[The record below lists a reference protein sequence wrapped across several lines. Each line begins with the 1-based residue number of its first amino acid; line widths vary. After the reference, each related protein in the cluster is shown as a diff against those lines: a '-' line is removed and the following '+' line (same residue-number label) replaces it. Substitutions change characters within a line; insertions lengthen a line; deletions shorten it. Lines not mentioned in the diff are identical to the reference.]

1 MVNRFNLVIDEIDVI
16 NSHDPNS
23 EYVIRKKIPAA
34 LIYGHRMTETLYQL
48 DPEPDELLAIAARG
62 QHIKRWSIP
71 RSNYTADRR
80 GYLKW
85 RTELMMMH
93 ARTVKEIMLRN
104 DYTPEEAEK
113 TSDLILKKKMK
124 QDPEAQLLEDVVCLV
139 FLQHYFEDF
148 IEKHKEEKVISILQK
163 TWGKMS
169 RKGQETAL
177 KLNLSPKASNL
188 VAQALA

>member
-1 MVNRFNLVIDEIDVI
+1 MVNKFNLVIDEIDVI

-48 DPEPDELLAIAARG
+48 DPEPDELLVIAARG

-71 RSNYTADRR
+71 RSSYTADRK

-148 IEKHKEEKVISILQK
+148 IEKHKEEKVVSILQK